1 MSLAPLLS
9 SARQDWCTPA
19 ALLDRVRQVGRIGL
33 DPCASPQGLVHA
45 RVEWTGPP
53 EGENGLAASWA
64 PVLKRGEIAWCN
76 PPFAELATWV
86 DKAVSEWTRLLMGL
100 PDEDAFPS
108 RGILLLSPARTD
120 TAWFRRLVENARAIC
135 FLSGRLTFVG
145 APNPAP
151 FPSSV
156 ACFGGPA
163 MVGRFREAFAG
174 AGWLR

>member
-9 SARQDWCTPA
+9 SAKQDWCTPA
-19 ALLDRVRQVGRIGL
+19 ALLDRVRKVGRIGL
-33 DPCASPQGLVHA
+33 DPCASPQGLVRA

-53 EGENGLAASWA
+53 EGENGLAANWA
-64 PVLKRGEIAWCN
+64 PVLRRGEVAWCN
-76 PPFAELATWV
+76 PPFAELTTWV
-86 DKAVSEWTRLLMGL
+86 DKACAEWTRMARDVEGDDDY
-100 PDEDAFPS
+100 PA

-120 TAWFRRLVENARAIC
+120 TAWFRRLIERSHAIC
-135 FLSGRLTFVG
+135 FLAGRLTFVG

-156 ACFGGPA
+156 SCFGGPA